1 MPYRNIE
8 LNTGC
13 FTFKDE
19 DGNEYSFALKGITK
33 PHIEEHC
40 ENAIIYGGYNQPIGR
55 VATEGSYEF
64 SCEATSVEITLLK
77 QMFDVETEQ
86 EKKEEAYSENEFVDL
101 IMGAEQ

>member
-1 MPYRNIE
+1 MPYHNIE

-19 DGNEYSFALKGITK
+19 NGNEYSFALKGITN
-33 PHIEEHC
+33 PRIEEHD
-40 ENAIIYGGYNQPIGR
+40 EHTTIYGGYNQPVGR
-55 VATEGSYEF
+55 IATERSYEF
-64 SCEATSVEITLLK
+64 SCEATTVEITLLK
-77 QMFDVETEQ
+77 QMFDIETEQ